1 MSIFP
6 LYLFRTAAIFWEIIL
21 CKKSFAA
28 MIKLFA
34 LFTEC

>member
-6 LYLFRTAAIFWEIIL
+6 LYLEPLQYIFWEIIL